1 MPKPTFKLLPILFLP
16 LVMAGCVSAEDQRA
30 MDQDRCNSFGFQ
42 LGTDAFANCM
52 MQQSALRDE
61 DEQRSLDRIEAQ
73 ERRDRER
80 REARRANDSYIDPR
94 PSFDRDGN
102 PNFDTEGNYIG
113 CHGIGC
119 EVDNPDDDT
128 DD

>member
-1 MPKPTFKLLPILFLP
+1 MPKLTIKLLPLLFLP
-16 LVMAGCVSAEDQRA
+16 LAVAGCVSTEDQRA
-30 MDQDRCNSFGFQ
+30 MDQDKCSSFGFQ
-42 LGTDAFANCM
+42 MGTDAFANCM
-52 MQQSALRDE
+52 MQQNAQRDE
-61 DEQRSLDRIEAQ
+61 DERRSLDRIEAQ

-80 REARRANDSYIDPR
+80 REARRADDSYIDPR

-102 PNFDTEGNYIG
+102 PNFDTEGNYQG

-119 EVDNPDDDT
+119 EVDNPDDD